1 MEKKYVMGMLLDADD
16 LQNYQDIF
24 SEAQRVFMKCY
35 DADGKAITS
44 LSGRQ
49 EDIERL
55 YENVGEAQLTS
66 AMEQAVAETGS
77 RQELLW
83 KDTACENVKIVAVP
97 NNKFGRYEGL
107 WLLIVL
113 YRQEEYADQA
123 NTMPTKGMYTKV
135 TKNGAGRAIR
145 LLELFVDLA
154 MMAAH
159 DNTLNHEKLRQI
171 TQKDDVIEKELK
183 RKEVI
188 TNILQVIES
197 DEEIEQVIGKCIGY
211 VSEYLQISMM
221 TVVKV
226 NEKDGKIETIGK
238 WCDESVDNSEE
249 IINRLPL
256 ALTDICRDEAVLI
269 VEKPEEHERLKELLG
284 ELKIRSM
291 ITIPIITEKMPE
303 IYAIFAETRHEK
315 KWDTYVVKFLFE
327 VTKLLQDF
335 IYKRITKNSLI
346 SSYTALKEILNN
358 LFSGIIVIDNETG
371 KVLFINDTVIRK
383 IGKSFIDKNVYSYI
397 AARKKVDSEET
408 EEAGERL
415 AEQADMEARDTGRQ
429 LSIGE
434 KGDIKSLYYI
444 EKYDEVKEKWYD
456 IYFNPISWVDG
467 KKVTLCNLIDIT
479 EKKKYQQK
487 IEFQANNDFLT
498 GLYNRM
504 KCEEDLQ
511 FFIKEAERINSK
523 GALLFIDLD
532 NFKHI
537 NDGLGH
543 QFGDLLLKMIAASL
557 QRIRGIENKCYRVG
571 GDEFIVIIEPK
582 IFEDYRRIID
592 DIQKVF
598 ASPWYLGDTEYY
610 CTMSMGVVTFPDRGR
625 NVNDLVK
632 KADIAM
638 YDTKKNGKNGF
649 RYYSE
654 GEDQHLYKRLDMEK
668 NMRLAIEDGCKEFE
682 VYIQP
687 IVDTATEKCLGGE
700 ALVRWN
706 SKNLGFLMPAEFIP
720 IAEHMRLIAP
730 IGEHVLRTACQLSRK
745 WSDLGVNA
753 RINVNLSVIQ
763 LLANDVV
770 DVIRKIVQDMEI
782 IPERLVLEVTESLAI
797 NDMTRMKHIISE
809 IKSMGI
815 KIALDDFGTGY
826 SSLNHIKQMDLDIIK
841 VDRTFIKDIAD
852 DDYAQ
857 AFVKLIADLSR
868 QLEVQVC
875 VEGVEDIKQLETLRK
890 LNINMIQGFYYGR
903 PMRVKEF
910 EEKFLK
916 IKDGQVMK

>member
-1 MEKKYVMGMLLDADD
+1 MEDNNVVENYVMGMLLDVDD
-16 LQNYQDIF
+16 LQTYQDIF
-24 SEAQRVFMKCY
+24 SEAQRVYIQCY
-35 DADGKAITS
+35 NAEGKSITE

-49 EDIERL
+49 DDISKVYDYVGKEKLERVM
-55 YENVGEAQLTS
+55 EEAVTKTAQ
-66 AMEQAVAETGS
+66 Q
-77 RQELLW
+77 QELIW
-83 KDTACENVKIVAVP
+83 MDTACNNLKIVTIP
-97 NNKFGRYEGL
+97 NNKYGKYEGL
-107 WLLIVL
+107 WLLLVL
-113 YRQEEYADQA
+113 YRQEEYGDTAG
-123 NTMPTKGMYTKV
+123 TMPTKGMYTKV
-135 TKNGAGRAIR
+135 TFNGAGRTIR
-145 LLELFVDLA
+145 LLKLFADLA
-154 MMAAH
+154 MSAAH
-159 DNTLNHEKLRQI
+159 DSILNNEKIRKI
-171 TQKDDVIEKELK
+171 SEKDNIIEKELK

-188 TNILQVIES
+188 TNILQVIET
-197 DEEIEQVIGKCIGY
+197 DDEIESVVNQSIEYISDYLEISVITLVRIDEQSGK
-211 VSEYLQISMM
+211 VQ
-221 TVVKV
+221 
-226 NEKDGKIETIGK
+226 TIGK
-238 WCDESVDNSEE
+238 WCDAAVENYDDMMKE
-249 IINRLPL
+249 LPL
-256 ALTDICRDEAVLI
+256 RLVEICRDEAVLI
-269 VEKPEEHERLKELLG
+269 VENPKDNDKLKELLESLG
-284 ELKIRSM
+284 IKSM
-291 ITIPIITEKMPE
+291 MTIPIVAAKEPQV
-303 IYAIFAETRHEK
+303 YAIFAETRYEK
-315 KWDTYVVKFLFE
+315 KWDTNVVKFLFE
-327 VTKLLQDF
+327 ITKLLQDF
-335 IYKRITKNSLI
+335 LYKRMTKDTLI
-346 SSYTALKEILNN
+346 SSYTALKEIMNN
-358 LFSGIIVIDNETG
+358 LFSGIVVIDNETG
-371 KVLFINDTVIRK
+371 KLLFINDTVVRN
-383 IGKSFIDKNVYSYI
+383 IGKSFIEENVYGYI
-397 AARKKVDSEET
+397 GHKKSGTDKDTENEDNSISDITDNHAKSVFYTEKFDET
-408 EEAGERL
+408 
-415 AEQADMEARDTGRQ
+415 
-429 LSIGE
+429 
-434 KGDIKSLYYI
+434 
-444 EKYDEVKEKWYD
+444 KEKWYD
-456 IYFNPISWVDG
+456 IYFSQISWVDG
-467 KKVTLCNLIDIT
+467 KKVTLCNFIDIT

-523 GALLFIDLD
+523 GALLFVDLD

-557 QRIRGIENKCYRVG
+557 QRIRGIENRCYRVG
-571 GDEFIVIIEPK
+571 GDEFIVIIEPA

-598 ASPWYLGDTEYY
+598 ASPWYLGDTEYF

-625 NVNDLVK
+625 SVGDLVK

-654 GEDQHLYKRLDMEK
+654 GEDQYLYKRLDMEK

-700 ALVRWN
+700 TLVRWN
-706 SKNLGFLMPAEFIP
+706 SKNLGFLMPGEFIP

-730 IGEHVLRTACQLSRK
+730 IGEHVLRTACKLSKK

-770 DVIRKIVQDMEI
+770 EVIRKIVKDMDI

-809 IKSMGI
+809 IKNMGI

-852 DDYAQ
+852 DDYSQ
-857 AFVKLIADLSR
+857 AFVRLIADLSR

-875 VEGVEDIKQLETLRK
+875 VEGVEDVKQLETLRR
-890 LNINMIQGFYYGR
+890 LNINMIQGFYYGK
-903 PMRVKEF
+903 PMRVQEF
-910 EEKFLK
+910 EEKFLH
-916 IKDGQVMK
+916 IKGDKVIAE